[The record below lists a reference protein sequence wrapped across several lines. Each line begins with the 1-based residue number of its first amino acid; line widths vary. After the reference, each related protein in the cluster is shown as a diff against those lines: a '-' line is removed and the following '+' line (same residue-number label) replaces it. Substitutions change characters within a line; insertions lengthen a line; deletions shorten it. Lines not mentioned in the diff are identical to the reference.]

1 MTSIRFENFI
11 IQAGTDAS
19 LVPTEL
25 STLNTTVKLTF
36 RNTGRFFGV
45 HVSSTPLDIYYSQIK
60 NGLRIHE
67 RVLPVSEEPEERERG
82 GAGEQ
87 GPALR
92 RRRGAQQL
100 ASSGSGCIGEGGC
113 RQPAYSVDTELENEG
128 EGVRV
133 RGIGEAQVLHRRAVL
148 GPARPVQ
155 AQHPCLSQEHLP
167 IQQLKCSTERER
179 EMGVVFIFF
188 VFVYLFVC

>member
-1 MTSIRFENFI
+1 M
-11 IQAGTDAS
+11 
-19 LVPTEL
+19 
-25 STLNTTVKLTF
+25 
-36 RNTGRFFGV
+36 GRWI
-45 HVSSTPLDIYYSQIK
+45 SD
-60 NGLRIHE
+60 E
-67 RVLPVSEEPEERERG
+67 RVLSVSEEPEECECG

-133 RGIGEAQVLHRRAVL
+133 RGIGEAHVLHRRAVL

-167 IQQLKCSTERER
+167 IQQLKCSTQRERER
-179 EMGVVFIFF
+179 DGCSFHFF
-188 VFVYLFVC
+188 CFCLFVCLLVLAKE